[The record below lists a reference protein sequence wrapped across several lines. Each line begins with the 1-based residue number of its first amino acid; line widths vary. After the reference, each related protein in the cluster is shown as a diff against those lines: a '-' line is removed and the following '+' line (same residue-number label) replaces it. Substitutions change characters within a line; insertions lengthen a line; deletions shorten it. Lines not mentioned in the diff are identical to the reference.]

1 MNFQSVFLR
10 LFLVFVKLRFVLLV
24 SCLYYVIDSSEKRN
38 NLKDY
43 KILGKKARFG
53 RSGFTATID
62 WILMGQTYP
71 SVPHLGTD
79 FKGPLVDSPHPFD
92 FIKEGSEGQKHIP
105 HFHESCRMD
114 NGHRVAKNWS
124 LESQTDFCHKN
135 MRQSRVWGLGGSRT
149 ESEFSTHPLFCG
161 KSPRGSLMKTIS
173 DQVDSRLR

>member
-10 LFLVFVKLRFVLLV
+10 LFLLFVKLRFVLLV

-62 WILMGQTYP
+62 WILMGQAYS

-79 FKGPLVDSPHPFD
+79 FKGPLVDSPLPFD
-92 FIKEGSEGQKHIP
+92 FIKERSEGQKHI
-105 HFHESCRMD
+105 FRIFMNRVEWTMD
-114 NGHRVAKNWS
+114 I
-124 LESQTDFCHKN
+124 ESQ
-135 MRQSRVWGLGGSRT
+135 RT
-149 ESEFSTHPLFCG
+149 EVSSLKPIFVIKTWGKVESGDWEDLGPSPSFRRTHCSMA
-161 KSPRGSLMKTIS
+161 KV
-173 DQVDSRLR
+173 QEAA